1 MVLEEAWN
9 LLPVKNNTTRRILE
23 ILSSNHGLIL
33 LRAPAG
39 SGKTLTSLS
48 YAIASAINGKRMAL
62 FFRTISQVDY
72 ALKTISSILRDELQ
86 AKEKLR
92 IAVVVGKVQYCIKP
106 PRDRAPF
113 PRWCEYSNCELRKVK
128 HGKFSFPDMSSSI
141 RHIKNLCESMRVCPY
156 YLSLMEAPKANLIL
170 ATQAFF
176 INDNLFDKLGKVDD
190 AIVDEAHGL
199 LFLHFEIDHE
209 TYNRGRS
216 LLGKEIGKLSV
227 DDAAVLSVYE
237 DYVRSEGEEVVLKD
251 KRIKILP
258 PIRLVRKRLE
268 KLRKLIMISATIYPT
283 GLFKLIF
290 AKDIDARI
298 EVIPGLIRSTEK
310 RKILGIAIRGLSS
323 KHEQRTQRTYDMY
336 ARAIRYLINKYGKPA
351 LILTPGYEFGKEI
364 AKRLGVK
371 VVRDPSEVRGDVVIS
386 VLRGR
391 MSEGIDVELG
401 EPVKLLVIAG
411 LPYMPRT
418 PEFIAIA
425 KVYSRAYGVNF
436 YELARALEEAD
447 MVNAVIQALGRIGRR
462 KKGVGIILDER
473 VKKKKLGISVKIDNI

>member
-23 ILSSNHGLIL
+23 ILSSDDRLIL

-39 SGKTLTSLS
+39 SGKTLASLS
-48 YAIASAINGKRMAL
+48 YAIASAINGKRVAL

-86 AKEKLR
+86 AKEELR
-92 IAVVVGKVQYCIKP
+92 IAVVVGKVQYCIRP
-106 PRDRAPF
+106 PQGRAPF
-113 PRWCEYSNCELRKVK
+113 PMWCSYSKCSLRNVK
-128 HGKFSFPDMSSSI
+128 YGKFSFPDIPSSI
-141 RHIKNLCESMRVCPY
+141 RYIKNLCRSLHFCPY
-156 YLSLMEAPKANLIL
+156 YFSLTEAPKASLIL

-199 LFLHFEIDHE
+199 LFLHFEINHE
-209 TYNRGRS
+209 TYNKGRS
-216 LLGKEIGKLSV
+216 LSGTEIGKLSI
-227 DDAAVLSVYE
+227 DDAVALSVYE

-268 KLRKLIMISATIYPT
+268 KLSKLIMISATIYPT

-290 AKDIDARI
+290 ARDINARI
-298 EVIPGLIRSTEK
+298 EVIPGLIKSTRK
-310 RKILGIAIRGLSS
+310 RKIMGIAIRGLSS
-323 KHEQRTQRTYDMY
+323 KHEQRVPKTYNTY
-336 ARAIRYLINKYGKPA
+336 ARVIRYLINKYGKPA
-351 LILTPGYEFGKEI
+351 LILAPGYEFAREI

-371 VVRDPSEVRGDVVIS
+371 VVKDPSEARDDVVIS

-425 KVYSRAYGVNF
+425 KIYSRAYGVNF

-447 MVNAVIQALGRIGRR
+447 MVNAVVQALGRIGRR
-462 KKGVGIILDER
+462 GKGIGIILDER
-473 VKKKKLGISVKIDNI
+473 IEEKKFGIFVKEI